1 MLLWCWRGLLAIWGI
16 LLVIKFEDVL
26 SIQFADN
33 IKAVDA
39 WWKDLYYIL
48 NNLTDAALRSIAN
61 TEVFTG
67 ENALGFFS
75 PRSGKKLKSYKK
87 TYLHLINFAGAMWIH
102 TI

>member
-1 MLLWCWRGLLAIWGI
+1 MLLWCWRGLLAIWDI

-67 ENALGFFS
+67 ENALGFFPPGQARSSS
-75 PRSGKKLKSYKK
+75 PIGR
-87 TYLHLINFAGAMWIH
+87 LIFISNFAGAMWIH